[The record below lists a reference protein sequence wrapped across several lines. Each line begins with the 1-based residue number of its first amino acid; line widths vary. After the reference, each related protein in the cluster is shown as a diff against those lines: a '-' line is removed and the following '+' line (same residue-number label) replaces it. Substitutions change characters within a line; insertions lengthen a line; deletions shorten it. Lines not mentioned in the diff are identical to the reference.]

1 MTAQKSN
8 ENSVIEK
15 SEHFKDVS
23 VLLTPENSI
32 GIMVVLACKSGI
44 VTFT

>member
-8 ENSVIEK
+8 GSGVIEK
-15 SEHFKDVS
+15 SENFKGAS
-23 VLLTPENSI
+23 VLLTPENSN
-32 GIMVVLACKSGI
+32 GIRVFLACKSGI